1 MENAWIIVSQLVT
14 AGTACC
20 MFRCIIG
27 EKDKNRKL
35 SRKSIAVLTMG
46 TLIYLLLPEHMNVVI
61 HNRDRTQILLWML
74 IPVLAVAL
82 MKMAST
88 EIKIRKCCFGMAAVL
103 VMGLIGR
110 LDGVAGLT
118 ILFLVCVAGICRKQW
133 QYPVIGALG
142 IVMAYPTYI
151 TWKHWLFDGSFA
163 ESGLEYGSIMYK
175 GYSIGGLFSTY
186 FHRNGDPGMGILL
199 LGGIMVLI
207 YFSFVKGRKL
217 FNGTDAVWLASAG
230 LLTIMSLR
238 YFPWDLVQR
247 IGNWALGLV
256 TLIRTPTV
264 FFTYAQ
270 MILCV
275 MCVEKIGKIMIEEE
289 AGQDADLEKAV

>member
-14 AGTACC
+14 AGTVCC

-46 TLIYLLLPEHMNVVI
+46 TLIYLLLPEHVNVVI
-61 HNRDRTQILLWML
+61 HNRDWTQILLWML
-74 IPVLAVAL
+74 IPVLAAAL

-88 EIKIRKCCFGMAAVL
+88 EKKIRKCCFGMAAVL

-110 LDGVAGLT
+110 MDGVAGLT
-118 ILFLVCVAGICRKQW
+118 VLFLICVAGICRKQW
-133 QYPVIGALG
+133 QYPVIGTLG
-142 IVMAYPTYI
+142 TAMAYPTYI

-217 FNGTDAVWLASAG
+217 FDGPDVIWLASAG
-230 LLTIMSLR
+230 LLTVMSLR

-247 IGNWALGLV
+247 MGNWALGLV

-270 MILCV
+270 IILCV
-275 MCVEKIGKIMIEEE
+275 MCVVKIDKITKWREAEGK
-289 AGQDADLEKAV
+289 QKL

>member
-1 MENAWIIVSQLVT
+1 MENILVILSQLVT
-14 AGTACC
+14 AGTVCS
-20 MFRCIIG
+20 MFLCIIG
-27 EKDKNRKL
+27 EKEKNKKL

-46 TLIYLLLPEHMNVVI
+46 TLIYLLLPEHVNIVI
-61 HNRDRTQILLWML
+61 YNRDWIQIFLWQL
-74 IPVLAVAL
+74 IPVLAISL
-82 MKMAST
+82 MKIAST
-88 EIKIRKCCFGMAAVL
+88 EKAIWKCGFGVVAVL

-110 LDGVAGLT
+110 MDGVAGL
-118 ILFLVCVAGICRKQW
+118 IVLFLVCVAGICRKQW
-133 QYPVIGALG
+133 QYPIIGVLGTAL
-142 IVMAYPTYI
+142 ASATYI

-217 FNGTDAVWLASAG
+217 FDGPDVIWLASAG
-230 LLTIMSLR
+230 LLTVMSLR

-247 IGNWALGLV
+247 MGNWALGLV

-275 MCVEKIGKIMIEEE
+275 ICVVKIDKITKWREAEGK
-289 AGQDADLEKAV
+289 QKL

>member
-1 MENAWIIVSQLVT
+1 MENILVILSQLVT
-14 AGTACC
+14 AGTVCS
-20 MFRCIIG
+20 MFLCIIG
-27 EKDKNRKL
+27 EKEKNKKL

-46 TLIYLLLPEHMNVVI
+46 TLIYLLLPEHVNIVI
-61 HNRDRTQILLWML
+61 YNRDWIQIFLWQL
-74 IPVLAVAL
+74 IPVLAISL
-82 MKMAST
+82 MKIAST
-88 EIKIRKCCFGMAAVL
+88 EKAIWKCGFGVVAVL

-110 LDGVAGLT
+110 MDGVAGLT
-118 ILFLVCVAGICRKQW
+118 VLFLVCVAGICRKQW

-142 IVMAYPTYI
+142 TVMAYPTYI

-217 FNGTDAVWLASAG
+217 FDGPDVIWLASAG
-230 LLTIMSLR
+230 LLTVMSLR

-247 IGNWALGLV
+247 MGSWALGLV

-275 MCVEKIGKIMIEEE
+275 ICVVKIDKITKWREAEGK
-289 AGQDADLEKAV
+289 QKL

>member
-27 EKDKNRKL
+27 GKDKNRKL

-46 TLIYLLLPEHMNVVI
+46 TLIYLLLPEHMNAVI

-74 IPVLAVAL
+74 IPVLAAAL

-88 EIKIRKCCFGMAAVL
+88 EKKIRKCCFGMAAVL

-133 QYPVIGALG
+133 QYPIIGVLGTAL
-142 IVMAYPTYI
+142 ASATYI

-199 LGGIMVLI
+199 LGSIMVLI

-217 FNGTDAVWLASAG
+217 FDGPDVIWLASAG
-230 LLTIMSLR
+230 LLTVMSLR

-247 IGNWALGLV
+247 MGNWALGLV

-275 MCVEKIGKIMIEEE
+275 ICVVKIDKITKWREAEGK
-289 AGQDADLEKAV
+289 QKL

>member
-14 AGTACC
+14 AGTVCS
-20 MFRCIIG
+20 MFLCIIG
-27 EKDKNRKL
+27 EKEKNKKL

-46 TLIYLLLPEHMNVVI
+46 TLIYLLLPEHVNVVI
-61 HNRDRTQILLWML
+61 HNRDWTQILLWML
-74 IPVLAVAL
+74 IPVLAAAL

-88 EIKIRKCCFGMAAVL
+88 EKKIRKCCFGMAAVL

-118 ILFLVCVAGICRKQW
+118 VLFLVCVAGICRKQW

-142 IVMAYPTYI
+142 TVMAYPTYI

-217 FNGTDAVWLASAG
+217 FDGPDVIWLASAG
-230 LLTIMSLR
+230 LLTVMSLR

-247 IGNWALGLV
+247 MGSWALGLV

-275 MCVEKIGKIMIEEE
+275 ICVVKIDKITKWREAEGK
-289 AGQDADLEKAV
+289 QKL

>member
-1 MENAWIIVSQLVT
+1 MENILVILSQLVT
-14 AGTACC
+14 AGTVCS
-20 MFRCIIG
+20 MFLCIIG
-27 EKDKNRKL
+27 EKEKNKKL

-46 TLIYLLLPEHMNVVI
+46 TLIYLLLPEHVNAVI
-61 HNRDRTQILLWML
+61 HNRDWTQILLWML
-74 IPVLAVAL
+74 IPVLAAAL

-88 EIKIRKCCFGMAAVL
+88 EKKIRKCCFGMAAVL

-118 ILFLVCVAGICRKQW
+118 VLFLVCVAGICRKQW

-142 IVMAYPTYI
+142 TVMAYPTYI

-207 YFSFVKGRKL
+207 YFSFVKDRKL
-217 FNGTDAVWLASAG
+217 FDGPDVIWLASAG
-230 LLTIMSLR
+230 LLTVMSLR

-247 IGNWALGLV
+247 MGSWALGLV

-275 MCVEKIGKIMIEEE
+275 ICVVKIDKITKWREAEGK
-289 AGQDADLEKAV
+289 QKL

>member
-1 MENAWIIVSQLVT
+1 MENILVILSQLVT
-14 AGTACC
+14 AGTVCS
-20 MFRCIIG
+20 MFLCIIG

-46 TLIYLLLPEHMNVVI
+46 TLIYLLLPEHVNVVI
-61 HNRDRTQILLWML
+61 HNRDWTQILLWML
-74 IPVLAVAL
+74 IPVLAAAL

-88 EIKIRKCCFGMAAVL
+88 EKKIRKCCFGMAVVL

-118 ILFLVCVAGICRKQW
+118 VLFLVCVAGICRKQW

-142 IVMAYPTYI
+142 TVMAYPTYI

-217 FNGTDAVWLASAG
+217 FDGPDVIWLATAG
-230 LLTIMSLR
+230 LLTVMSLR

-247 IGNWALGLV
+247 MGNWALGLV

-270 MILCV
+270 IILCV
-275 MCVEKIGKIMIEEE
+275 ICVVKIDKITKWREAEGK
-289 AGQDADLEKAV
+289 QKL

>member
-1 MENAWIIVSQLVT
+1 MENILVILSQLVT
-14 AGTACC
+14 AGTVCC
-20 MFRCIIG
+20 MFLCIIG
-27 EKDKNRKL
+27 EKEKNKKL

-46 TLIYLLLPEHMNVVI
+46 TLIYLLLPEHVNIVI
-61 HNRDRTQILLWML
+61 YNRDWIQIFLWQL
-74 IPVLAVAL
+74 IPVLAISL
-82 MKMAST
+82 MKIAST
-88 EIKIRKCCFGMAAVL
+88 EKAIWKCGFGVVAVL
-103 VMGLIGR
+103 VLGLIGR
-110 LDGVAGLT
+110 MDGVAGLT
-118 ILFLVCVAGICRKQW
+118 VLFLVCVAGICRKQW
-133 QYPVIGALG
+133 LYPVIGALG
-142 IVMAYPTYI
+142 TVMAYPTYI

-217 FNGTDAVWLASAG
+217 FDGPDVIWLASAG
-230 LLTIMSLR
+230 LLTVMSLR

-247 IGNWALGLV
+247 MGSWALGLV

-275 MCVEKIGKIMIEEE
+275 ICVVKIDKITKWREAEGK
-289 AGQDADLEKAV
+289 QKL

>member
-1 MENAWIIVSQLVT
+1 MENILVILSQLVT
-14 AGTACC
+14 AGTVCS
-20 MFRCIIG
+20 MFLCIIG
-27 EKDKNRKL
+27 EKEKNKKL

-46 TLIYLLLPEHMNVVI
+46 TLIYLLLPEHVNIVI
-61 HNRDRTQILLWML
+61 YNRDWIQIFLWQL
-74 IPVLAVAL
+74 IPVLAISL
-82 MKMAST
+82 MKIAST
-88 EIKIRKCCFGMAAVL
+88 EKAIRKCCFGMAAVL

-110 LDGVAGLT
+110 MDGVAGLT
-118 ILFLVCVAGICRKQW
+118 VLFLVCVAGICRKQW
-133 QYPVIGALG
+133 QYPVIGTLG
-142 IVMAYPTYI
+142 TVMAYPTYI

-199 LGGIMVLI
+199 LGCIMVLI
-207 YFSFVKGRKL
+207 YSAFVKGRKL
-217 FNGTDAVWLASAG
+217 FDGPDVIWLASAG
-230 LLTIMSLR
+230 LLTVMSLR

-247 IGNWALGLV
+247 MGSWALGLV

-275 MCVEKIGKIMIEEE
+275 MCVVKIDKITKWREAEGK
-289 AGQDADLEKAV
+289 QKL

>member
-46 TLIYLLLPEHMNVVI
+46 TLIYLLLPEHVNVVI
-61 HNRDRTQILLWML
+61 HNRDWTQILLWMM
-74 IPVLAVAL
+74 IPVLAAAL
-82 MKMAST
+82 MKIAST
-88 EIKIRKCCFGMAAVL
+88 EKAIWKCGFGVAAVL

-118 ILFLVCVAGICRKQW
+118 VLFLVCVAGICRKQW

-142 IVMAYPTYI
+142 TVMAYPTYI

-217 FNGTDAVWLASAG
+217 FDGPDVIWLASAG
-230 LLTIMSLR
+230 LLTVMSLR

-247 IGNWALGLV
+247 MGSWALGLV

-275 MCVEKIGKIMIEEE
+275 ICVVKIDKITKWREAEGK
-289 AGQDADLEKAV
+289 QKL

>member
-46 TLIYLLLPEHMNVVI
+46 TLIYLLLPEHVNVVI
-61 HNRDRTQILLWML
+61 HNRDWTQILLWML
-74 IPVLAVAL
+74 IPVLAAAL

-88 EIKIRKCCFGMAAVL
+88 EKKIRKCCFGMAAVL

-118 ILFLVCVAGICRKQW
+118 VLFLVCVAGICRKQW
-133 QYPVIGALG
+133 QYPVIGTLG
-142 IVMAYPTYI
+142 TVMAYPTYI

-217 FNGTDAVWLASAG
+217 FNRTDAVWLATAG
-230 LLTIMSLR
+230 LLTVMSLR

-247 IGNWALGLV
+247 MGSWALGLV

-275 MCVEKIGKIMIEEE
+275 ICVVKIDKITKWREAEGK
-289 AGQDADLEKAV
+289 QKL

>member
-14 AGTACC
+14 AGTVCC

-46 TLIYLLLPEHMNVVI
+46 TLIYLLLPEHVNVVI
-61 HNRDRTQILLWML
+61 HNRDWTQILLWML
-74 IPVLAVAL
+74 IPVLAAAL

-88 EIKIRKCCFGMAAVL
+88 EKKIRKCCFGMAAVL

-118 ILFLVCVAGICRKQW
+118 VLFLVCVAGICRKQW
-133 QYPVIGALG
+133 QYPVIGTLG
-142 IVMAYPTYI
+142 TAMAYPTYI
-151 TWKHWLFDGSFA
+151 IWKHWLFDGSFA

-217 FNGTDAVWLASAG
+217 FDGPDVIWLASAG
-230 LLTIMSLR
+230 LLTVMSLR

-247 IGNWALGLV
+247 MGNWALGLV

-270 MILCV
+270 IILCV
-275 MCVEKIGKIMIEEE
+275 MCVVKIDKITKWREAEGK
-289 AGQDADLEKAV
+289 QKL

>member
-14 AGTACC
+14 AGTVCC

-46 TLIYLLLPEHMNVVI
+46 TLIYLLLPEHVNVVI
-61 HNRDRTQILLWML
+61 HNRDWTQILLWML
-74 IPVLAVAL
+74 IPVLAAAL

-88 EIKIRKCCFGMAAVL
+88 EKKIRKCCFGMAAVL

-110 LDGVAGLT
+110 MDGVAGLT
-118 ILFLVCVAGICRKQW
+118 VLFLVCVAGICRKQW
-133 QYPVIGALG
+133 QYPVIGTLG
-142 IVMAYPTYI
+142 TAMAYPTYI

-199 LGGIMVLI
+199 LSSEMPEVISLAHRIIVLRNGAVNG
-207 YFSFVKGRKL
+207 SLPGKGATQNEIL
-217 FNGTDAVWLASAG
+217 MIAAG
-230 LLTIMSLR
+230 
-238 YFPWDLVQR
+238 
-247 IGNWALGLV
+247 
-256 TLIRTPTV
+256 
-264 FFTYAQ
+264 
-270 MILCV
+270 
-275 MCVEKIGKIMIEEE
+275 E
-289 AGQDADLEKAV
+289 

>member
-1 MENAWIIVSQLVT
+1 MENILVILSQLVT
-14 AGTACC
+14 AGTVCS
-20 MFRCIIG
+20 MFLCIIG
-27 EKDKNRKL
+27 EKEKNKKL

-46 TLIYLLLPEHMNVVI
+46 TLIYLLLPEHVNIVI
-61 HNRDRTQILLWML
+61 YNRDWIQIFLWQL
-74 IPVLAVAL
+74 IPVLAISL
-82 MKMAST
+82 MKIAST
-88 EIKIRKCCFGMAAVL
+88 EKAIWKCGFGVVAVL

-110 LDGVAGLT
+110 MDGVAGL
-118 ILFLVCVAGICRKQW
+118 IVLFLVCVAGICRKQW
-133 QYPVIGALG
+133 QYPIIGVLGTAL
-142 IVMAYPTYI
+142 ASSTYI

-217 FNGTDAVWLASAG
+217 FDGPDVIWLASAG
-230 LLTIMSLR
+230 LLTVMSLR

-247 IGNWALGLV
+247 MGNWALGLV

-270 MILCV
+270 IILCV
-275 MCVEKIGKIMIEEE
+275 ICVVKIDKITKWREAEGK
-289 AGQDADLEKAV
+289 QKL

>member
-14 AGTACC
+14 AGTVCC

-46 TLIYLLLPEHMNVVI
+46 TLIYLLLPEHVNVVI
-61 HNRDRTQILLWML
+61 HNRDWTQILLWML
-74 IPVLAVAL
+74 IPVLAAAF

-88 EIKIRKCCFGMAAVL
+88 EKKIRKCCFGMAAVL

-118 ILFLVCVAGICRKQW
+118 VLFLVCVAGICRKQW
-133 QYPVIGALG
+133 QYPVIGTLG
-142 IVMAYPTYI
+142 TAMAYPTYI

-217 FNGTDAVWLASAG
+217 FDGPDVIWLASAG
-230 LLTIMSLR
+230 LLTVMSLR

-247 IGNWALGLV
+247 MGNWALGLV

-270 MILCV
+270 IILCV
-275 MCVEKIGKIMIEEE
+275 MCVVKIDKITKWREAEGK
-289 AGQDADLEKAV
+289 QKL

>member
-46 TLIYLLLPEHMNVVI
+46 TLIYLLLPEHVNVVI
-61 HNRDRTQILLWML
+61 HNRDWTQILLWML
-74 IPVLAVAL
+74 IPVLAAAL

-88 EIKIRKCCFGMAAVL
+88 EKKIRKCCFGMAAVL

-118 ILFLVCVAGICRKQW
+118 VLFLVCVAGICRKQW
-133 QYPVIGALG
+133 QYPVIGTLG
-142 IVMAYPTYI
+142 TVMAYPTYI

-199 LGGIMVLI
+199 LGCIMVLI
-207 YFSFVKGRKL
+207 YSAFVKGRKL
-217 FNGTDAVWLASAG
+217 FDGPDVIWLASAG
-230 LLTIMSLR
+230 LLTVMSLR

-247 IGNWALGLV
+247 MGSWALGLV

-275 MCVEKIGKIMIEEE
+275 MCVVKIDKITKWREAEGK
-289 AGQDADLEKAV
+289 QKL

>member
-1 MENAWIIVSQLVT
+1 MENILVILSQLVT
-14 AGTACC
+14 AGTVCS
-20 MFRCIIG
+20 MFLCIIG
-27 EKDKNRKL
+27 EKEKNKKL

-46 TLIYLLLPEHMNVVI
+46 TLIYLLLPEHVNVVI
-61 HNRDRTQILLWML
+61 HNRDWTQILLWML
-74 IPVLAVAL
+74 IPVLAAAL

-88 EIKIRKCCFGMAAVL
+88 EKKIRKCCFGMAAVL

-118 ILFLVCVAGICRKQW
+118 VLFLVCVAGICRKQW

-142 IVMAYPTYI
+142 TVMAYPTYI

-207 YFSFVKGRKL
+207 YFSFVKDRKL
-217 FNGTDAVWLASAG
+217 FDGPDVIWLASAG
-230 LLTIMSLR
+230 LLTVMSLR

-247 IGNWALGLV
+247 MGSWALGLV

-275 MCVEKIGKIMIEEE
+275 ICVVKIDKITKWREAEGK
-289 AGQDADLEKAV
+289 QKL

>member
-46 TLIYLLLPEHMNVVI
+46 TLIYLLLPEHVNVVI
-61 HNRDRTQILLWML
+61 HNRDWTQILLWML
-74 IPVLAVAL
+74 IPVLAAAL

-88 EIKIRKCCFGMAAVL
+88 EKKIRKCCFGMAAVL

-110 LDGVAGLT
+110 MDGVAGLT
-118 ILFLVCVAGICRKQW
+118 VLFLVCVAGICRKQW
-133 QYPVIGALG
+133 QYPVIGTLG
-142 IVMAYPTYI
+142 TVMAYPTYI

-199 LGGIMVLI
+199 LGCIMVLI
-207 YFSFVKGRKL
+207 YSAFVKGRKL
-217 FNGTDAVWLASAG
+217 FDGPDVIWLASAG
-230 LLTIMSLR
+230 LLTVMSLR

-247 IGNWALGLV
+247 MGSWALGLV

-275 MCVEKIGKIMIEEE
+275 MCVVKIDKITKWREAEGK
-289 AGQDADLEKAV
+289 QKL

>member
-1 MENAWIIVSQLVT
+1 MENILVILSQLVT
-14 AGTACC
+14 AGTVCS
-20 MFRCIIG
+20 MFLCIIG
-27 EKDKNRKL
+27 EKEKNKKL

-46 TLIYLLLPEHMNVVI
+46 TLIYLLLPEHVNIVI
-61 HNRDRTQILLWML
+61 YNRDWIQIFLWQL
-74 IPVLAVAL
+74 IPVLAISL
-82 MKMAST
+82 MKIAST
-88 EIKIRKCCFGMAAVL
+88 EKAIWKCGFGVVAVL

-110 LDGVAGLT
+110 MDGVAGL
-118 ILFLVCVAGICRKQW
+118 IVLFLVCVAGICRKQW
-133 QYPVIGALG
+133 QYPIIGVLGTAL
-142 IVMAYPTYI
+142 ASSTYI

-217 FNGTDAVWLASAG
+217 FDGPDVIWLASAG
-230 LLTIMSLR
+230 LLTVMSLR

-247 IGNWALGLV
+247 MGNWALGLV

-275 MCVEKIGKIMIEEE
+275 ICVVKIDKITKWREAEGK
-289 AGQDADLEKAV
+289 QKL

>member
-1 MENAWIIVSQLVT
+1 MENILVILSQLVT
-14 AGTACC
+14 AGTVCS
-20 MFRCIIG
+20 MFLCIIG
-27 EKDKNRKL
+27 EKEKNKKL

-46 TLIYLLLPEHMNVVI
+46 TLIYLLLPEHVNAVI
-61 HNRDRTQILLWML
+61 HNRDWTQILLWML
-74 IPVLAVAL
+74 IPVLAAAL

-88 EIKIRKCCFGMAAVL
+88 EKKIRKCCFGMAAVL

-118 ILFLVCVAGICRKQW
+118 VLFLVCVAGICRKQW

-142 IVMAYPTYI
+142 TVMAYPTYI

-207 YFSFVKGRKL
+207 YFSFVKDRKL
-217 FNGTDAVWLASAG
+217 FDGPDVIWLASAG
-230 LLTIMSLR
+230 LLTVMSLR

-247 IGNWALGLV
+247 MGSWALGLV

-275 MCVEKIGKIMIEEE
+275 ICVVKIDKIAKWREAEGK
-289 AGQDADLEKAV
+289 QKL

>member
-14 AGTACC
+14 AGTVCC

-46 TLIYLLLPEHMNVVI
+46 TLIYLLLPEHVNVVI
-61 HNRDRTQILLWML
+61 HNRDWTQILLWML
-74 IPVLAVAL
+74 IPVLAAAL

-88 EIKIRKCCFGMAAVL
+88 EKKIRKCCFGMAAVL

-118 ILFLVCVAGICRKQW
+118 VLFLICVAGICRKQW
-133 QYPVIGALG
+133 QYPVIGTLG
-142 IVMAYPTYI
+142 TVMAYPTYI

-217 FNGTDAVWLASAG
+217 FDGPDVIWLASAG
-230 LLTIMSLR
+230 LLTVMSLR

-247 IGNWALGLV
+247 MGNWALGLV

-270 MILCV
+270 IILCV
-275 MCVEKIGKIMIEEE
+275 MCVVKIDKITKWREAEGK
-289 AGQDADLEKAV
+289 QKL

>member
-1 MENAWIIVSQLVT
+1 MENILVILSQLVT
-14 AGTACC
+14 AGTVCS
-20 MFRCIIG
+20 MFLCIIG

-46 TLIYLLLPEHMNVVI
+46 TLIYLLLPEHMNAVI

-74 IPVLAVAL
+74 IPVLAAAL

-88 EIKIRKCCFGMAAVL
+88 EKKIRKCCFGMAAVL

-142 IVMAYPTYI
+142 TVMAYPTYI
-151 TWKHWLFDGSFA
+151 TWKHWLFDSSFA

-217 FNGTDAVWLASAG
+217 FDGPDVIWLATAG
-230 LLTIMSLR
+230 LLTVMSLR

-247 IGNWALGLV
+247 MGNWALGLV

-270 MILCV
+270 IILCV
-275 MCVEKIGKIMIEEE
+275 ICVVKIDKITKWREAEGK
-289 AGQDADLEKAV
+289 QKL

>member
-1 MENAWIIVSQLVT
+1 MENIFVILSQLVT
-14 AGTACC
+14 AGTVCS
-20 MFRCIIG
+20 MFLCIIG
-27 EKDKNRKL
+27 EKEKNKKL
-35 SRKSIAVLTMG
+35 SGKSIAVPAMG
-46 TLIYLLLPEHMNVVI
+46 TLCYLLLPEHVNVVI
-61 HNRDRTQILLWML
+61 YNRDWIQILLWLL
-74 IPVLAVAL
+74 IPVLATSL
-82 MKMAST
+82 MKMVST
-88 EIKIRKCCFGMAAVL
+88 EKAIWKCGFGVVAVL

-110 LDGVAGLT
+110 MDGVAGL
-118 ILFLVCVAGICRKQW
+118 IVLLLVCVAGICRKQW
-133 QYPVIGALG
+133 QYPIVGVLGTAL
-142 IVMAYPTYI
+142 ASPTYI
-151 TWKHWLFDGSFA
+151 TWMHWIFNGSFA

-207 YFSFVKGRKL
+207 YFSFVKGRKI
-217 FNGTDAVWLASAG
+217 FNRTDAVWLATAG
-230 LLTIMSLR
+230 LLTVMSLR

-247 IGNWALGLV
+247 MGNWALGLV

-275 MCVEKIGKIMIEEE
+275 MCVEKIGKSW
-289 AGQDADLEKAV
+289 

>member
-14 AGTACC
+14 AGTVCC

-46 TLIYLLLPEHMNVVI
+46 TLIYLLLPEHVNVVI
-61 HNRDRTQILLWML
+61 HNRDWTQILLWML
-74 IPVLAVAL
+74 IPVLAAAL

-88 EIKIRKCCFGMAAVL
+88 EKKIRKCCFGMAAVL

-118 ILFLVCVAGICRKQW
+118 VLFLVCVAGICRKQW
-133 QYPVIGALG
+133 QYPVIGTLG
-142 IVMAYPTYI
+142 TAMAYPTYI

-207 YFSFVKGRKL
+207 FFSFVKGRKL
-217 FNGTDAVWLASAG
+217 FDGPDVIWLASAG
-230 LLTIMSLR
+230 LLTVMSLR

-247 IGNWALGLV
+247 MGNWALGLV

-270 MILCV
+270 IILCV
-275 MCVEKIGKIMIEEE
+275 MCVVKIDKITKWREAEGK
-289 AGQDADLEKAV
+289 QKL

>member
-46 TLIYLLLPEHMNVVI
+46 TLIYLLLPEHVNVVI
-61 HNRDRTQILLWML
+61 HNRDWTQILLWMM
-74 IPVLAVAL
+74 IPVLAAAL
-82 MKMAST
+82 MKIAST
-88 EIKIRKCCFGMAAVL
+88 EKAIWKCGFGVAAVL

-118 ILFLVCVAGICRKQW
+118 VLFLVCVAGICRKQW

-142 IVMAYPTYI
+142 TVMAYPTYI

-163 ESGLEYGSIMYK
+163 ESGLE
-175 GYSIGGLFSTY
+175 
-186 FHRNGDPGMGILL
+186 
-199 LGGIMVLI
+199 
-207 YFSFVKGRKL
+207 
-217 FNGTDAVWLASAG
+217 
-230 LLTIMSLR
+230 
-238 YFPWDLVQR
+238 
-247 IGNWALGLV
+247 
-256 TLIRTPTV
+256 
-264 FFTYAQ
+264 
-270 MILCV
+270 
-275 MCVEKIGKIMIEEE
+275 
-289 AGQDADLEKAV
+289 

>member
-1 MENAWIIVSQLVT
+1 MENILVILSQLVT
-14 AGTACC
+14 AGTVCS
-20 MFRCIIG
+20 MFLCIIG
-27 EKDKNRKL
+27 EKEKNKKL
-35 SRKSIAVLTMG
+35 SGKSIAVPAMG
-46 TLIYLLLPEHMNVVI
+46 TLCYLLLPEHVNVVI
-61 HNRDRTQILLWML
+61 YNRDWIQILLWLL
-74 IPVLAVAL
+74 IPVLATSL
-82 MKMAST
+82 MKMVST
-88 EIKIRKCCFGMAAVL
+88 EKAIWKCGFGVVAVL

-110 LDGVAGLT
+110 MDGVAGL
-118 ILFLVCVAGICRKQW
+118 IVLLLVCVAGICRKQW
-133 QYPVIGALG
+133 QYPIVGVLGTAL
-142 IVMAYPTYI
+142 ASPTYI
-151 TWKHWLFDGSFA
+151 TWMHWIFNGSFA

-207 YFSFVKGRKL
+207 YFSFVKGRKI
-217 FNGTDAVWLASAG
+217 FNRTDAVWLATAG
-230 LLTIMSLR
+230 LLTVMSLR

-247 IGNWALGLV
+247 MGNWALGLV

-275 MCVEKIGKIMIEEE
+275 MCVEKIGKSW
-289 AGQDADLEKAV
+289 

>member
-1 MENAWIIVSQLVT
+1 MENILVILSQLVT
-14 AGTACC
+14 AGTVCS
-20 MFRCIIG
+20 MFLCIIG
-27 EKDKNRKL
+27 EKEKNKKL

-46 TLIYLLLPEHMNVVI
+46 TLIYLLLPEHVNVVI
-61 HNRDRTQILLWML
+61 HNRDWTQILLWML
-74 IPVLAVAL
+74 IPVLAAAL

-88 EIKIRKCCFGMAAVL
+88 EKKIRKCCFGMAAVL

-118 ILFLVCVAGICRKQW
+118 VLFLVCVAGICRKQW

-142 IVMAYPTYI
+142 TVMAYPTYI

-217 FNGTDAVWLASAG
+217 FDGPDVIWLASAG
-230 LLTIMSLR
+230 LLTVMSLR

-247 IGNWALGLV
+247 MGSWALGLV

-275 MCVEKIGKIMIEEE
+275 ICVVKIDKITKWREAEGK
-289 AGQDADLEKAV
+289 QKL

>member
-35 SRKSIAVLTMG
+35 SGKPIAVLTMG
-46 TLIYLLLPEHMNVVI
+46 TLTYLLLPEHMNVVI

-74 IPVLAVAL
+74 IPVLATAL

-88 EIKIRKCCFGMAAVL
+88 EKKIRKCCFGMAAVL
-103 VMGLIGR
+103 VVGLIGR

-118 ILFLVCVAGICRKQW
+118 VLFLVCVAGICRKQW

-142 IVMAYPTYI
+142 TVMAYPTYI

-163 ESGLEYGSIMYK
+163 ESGLEYESIMHK

-186 FHRNGDPGMGILL
+186 FHRNSDPGMGILL

-230 LLTIMSLR
+230 LLTVMSLR

-247 IGNWALGLV
+247 MGNWALGLV

-275 MCVEKIGKIMIEEE
+275 MCVEKIGKIMIWEE
-289 AGQDADLEKAV
+289 AGQDDELKKAV

>member
-46 TLIYLLLPEHMNVVI
+46 TLIYLLLPEHVNVVI
-61 HNRDRTQILLWML
+61 HNRDWTQILLWML
-74 IPVLAVAL
+74 IPVLAAAL

-88 EIKIRKCCFGMAAVL
+88 EKKIRKCCFGMAAVL

-110 LDGVAGLT
+110 MDGVAGLT
-118 ILFLVCVAGICRKQW
+118 VLFLICVAGICRKQW
-133 QYPVIGALG
+133 QYPVIGTLG
-142 IVMAYPTYI
+142 TVMAYPTYI

-199 LGGIMVLI
+199 LGCIMVLI
-207 YFSFVKGRKL
+207 YSAFVKGRKL
-217 FNGTDAVWLASAG
+217 FDGPDVIWLASAG
-230 LLTIMSLR
+230 LLTVMSLR

-247 IGNWALGLV
+247 MGSWALGLV

-275 MCVEKIGKIMIEEE
+275 MCVVKIDKITKWREAEGK
-289 AGQDADLEKAV
+289 QKL